1 MSLNV
6 NASYSRTFTTGIT
19 TNSEFG
25 SPLGSAAALSP
36 LLSVYVDPADEQSVI
51 DQYTTT
57 VKPMHEEFVEPSKR
71 YADVIIPEG
80 GFNSVEPSQGMRYY
94 LRTRTTATEPNVVTV
109 CKASGEVIDTLVD
122 NRAKIAERGVWAK
135 REFKQFVTER
145 GDTLN
150 YAVVN
155 NLPRI
160 LPNMRALRINLNFMT
175 GDIPDWLLYHPNLM
189 EWSPEILIYTQMEKS
204 YDSEG
209 NMVSF
214 DNTPRSREYYFEAYP
229 LYRSRYEF
237 NDETN

>member
-1 MSLNV
+1 VAKNRIYYLSTE
-6 NASYSRTFTTGIT
+6 R
-19 TNSEFG
+19 
-25 SPLGSAAALSP
+25 SPLCRDLYSVGLNGKGKKLHTTEAAFY
-36 LLSVYVDPADEQSVI
+36 SVQPSV
-51 DQYTTT
+51 
-57 VKPMHEEFVEPSKR
+57 
-71 YADVIIPEG
+71 
-80 GFNSVEPSQGMRYY
+80 GMRYY
-94 LRTRTTATEPNVVTV
+94 IRTATTADMPNVVTV
-109 CKASGEVIDTLVD
+109 HQASDKVVDTLVD
-122 NRAKIAERGVWAK
+122 NRAKVAERGVWAK

-150 YAVVN
+150 YAVEN
-155 NLPRI
+155 NLARI

-214 DNTPRSREYYFEAYP
+214 DNTPLSREYYFEAYP

-237 NDETN
+237 NDEME